1 MIYLI
6 IRYTLF
12 PIFWLVFHPI
22 VKRRKHLFFKGKA
35 IIVSNHI
42 SLLDP
47 ILVAL
52 ISPRPVHFMAKA
64 ELFASKLT
72 NAFFRA
78 FYAFPVHRKSA
89 DLTSLKNALKVL
101 DSGKIFGIFPE
112 GKRSVTGELDEFE
125 KGASLLALKSK
136 SPIIP
141 VYIHKNSYKFFLP
154 RMYVGTPINVD
165 DIIKDTPKAQ
175 QLETLHTA
183 VVNSVK
189 ALEAEARSKKCK

>member
-12 PIFWLVFHPI
+12 PILWLIFHPI
-22 VKRRKHLFFKGKA
+22 VKRRKHLFFRGKA
-35 IIVSNHI
+35 IIVSNHL
-42 SLLDP
+42 SLIDP

-52 ISPRPVHFMAKA
+52 ISPRPIHFMAKA
-64 ELFASKLT
+64 ELFASKFT

-78 FYAFPVHRKSA
+78 FYAFPVQRKSA

-112 GKRSVTGELDEFE
+112 GKRSVTGNLDEFE

-136 SPIIP
+136 APVIP
-141 VYIHKNSYKFFLP
+141 VYIHPKSYKFFIP
-154 RMYVGTPINVD
+154 RMYVGTPINIED
-165 DIIKDTPKAQ
+165 MIKDMPKSQ
-175 QLETLHTA
+175 QLEAVHTA
-183 VVNSVK
+183 IVDSVK
-189 ALEAEARSKKCK
+189 ALENEARGKKCK